1 MCDTSG
7 TEAAEMPTKTSL
19 AKAHLS
25 PEPRNAQTRT
35 SDVMVTIRGTW
46 SQNARRARQRLSP
59 YSAPILRPQYKAQFL
74 LPVTAASSLYNHDFP
89 ELITIFPQTIC
100 DISCILIVINHFVS
114 SDRC

>member
-7 TEAAEMPTKTSL
+7 TETAEMPTKTSL

-46 SQNARRARQRLSP
+46 SQNARRALMQGEPGRDSHLTPRRYCAHNIKP
-59 YSAPILRPQYKAQFL
+59 
-74 LPVTAASSLYNHDFP
+74 SSYC
-89 ELITIFPQTIC
+89 Q
-100 DISCILIVINHFVS
+100 
-114 SDRC
+114 